1 MIVPRLTNFFF
12 RKIST
17 NKDTFS
23 PMHKES
29 DIIVCV
35 LIKTFDWNI
44 KTLTRLP
51 IAPFNSKGNG
61 YLSEDEM
68 RTVLKSCMEES
79 KLKFDDQQINELM
92 EVFFDEIE
100 RNDKGEIGLEQFK
113 AFLSEYP
120 GVAENLSIR

>member
-1 MIVPRLTNFFF
+1 M
-12 RKIST
+12 
-17 NKDTFS
+17 
-23 PMHKES
+23 
-29 DIIVCV
+29 
-35 LIKTFDWNI
+35 
-44 KTLTRLP
+44 
-51 IAPFNSKGNG
+51 
-61 YLSEDEM
+61 SEDEM

-100 RNDKGEIGLEQFK
+100 RNDEGEIGLEQFK